1 MPHARLVAYV
11 FTKLFGWGVTCCS
24 RSVQFWQ
31 DGTENWSPA
40 DHGHTPLRFHFATM
54 RSSIV
59 AVMLSTVMSFCF
71 PSACTITGVS
81 AVSRGCSDVIL
92 AGCTTQEGAG
102 ASALAW
108 AVLPFCKISTK
119 AFSAVGNQQRCR
131 RDSSPE
137 NSCIGIL
144 RPCALETNGNLGRVS
159 ELYDDRAREWALEF
173 NLRDH
178 ACTFPGI

>member
-1 MPHARLVAYV
+1 MPYARLVAYV
-11 FTKLFGWGVTCCS
+11 FTKLFCWGVTCCS

-40 DHGHTPLRFHFATM
+40 DHGHTPLRFNFATM
-54 RSSIV
+54 QSSTI
-59 AVMLSTVMSFCF
+59 AVMLSTVTSFCF
-71 PSACTITGVS
+71 PSGCTITGVS

-92 AGCTTQEGAG
+92 AECTTQEGAG

-108 AVLPFCKISTK
+108 AVHTILPFCRISTK

-131 RDSSPE
+131 RNSSPE

-144 RPCALETNGNLGRVS
+144 RPCALETNGNLGRVL
-159 ELYDDRAREWALEF
+159 ELSDDRAGELAL
-173 NLRDH
+173 
-178 ACTFPGI
+178 GI